1 MSNALGGWTLAPME
15 ACNLPQK
22 VASGFV
28 QVTGGMVGAK
38 YVPVFYVGRQVVHG
52 VNHMLICKQTLATL
66 GASEHLVKM
75 VLNQNCD
82 DGDIVGN
89 WSVVTIERIV

>member
-1 MSNALGGWTLAPME
+1 ME

-28 QVTGGMVGAK
+28 QVTGGMMGAK

-52 VNHMLICKQTLATL
+52 VNHMLICKQTTVTP
-66 GASEHLVKM
+66 SRPEHLVE
-75 VLNQNCD
+75 LIINSAPTT
-82 DGDIVGN
+82 GEWTLI
-89 WSVVTIERIV
+89 SIEQLV